1 VLQKTSK
8 LVVPLPKP
16 PGYPVH
22 PQSLGEH
29 LRKRR
34 LDLALYQRQVA
45 TKLGVDEITIVN
57 WEKERTQPSIRQ
69 LPKIIAFLGYVPF
82 ECPPD
87 PLGRLRYYKRVHGL
101 SYEVLA
107 QELGMDES
115 MVTGW
120 FTGQSIGQVPG
131 RWRELKR
138 SSAQKVSPV
147 PLHSSPQPPST
158 AIREVREGLTR
169 SPGGRA
175 QPAGP

>member
-57 WEKERTQPSIRQ
+57 WEKGRTQPCVRH
-69 LPKIIAFLGYVPF
+69 LPKLITFLGYVPF
-82 ECPPD
+82 KCPSD
-87 PLGRLRYYKRVHGL
+87 PLGRLRYYKRVYGL
-101 SYEVLA
+101 SCAALA
-107 QELGMDES
+107 QELNMDEA

-120 FTGQSIGQVPG
+120 LAGQHRPSSRSVERVEAFLRAKGLPG
-131 RWRELKR
+131 
-138 SSAQKVSPV
+138 P
-147 PLHSSPQPPST
+147 PLQPT
-158 AIREVREGLTR
+158 ADALRDN
-169 SPGGRA
+169 P
-175 QPAGP
+175 